1 MPREAASSS
10 PATAQMGWHHLP
22 PPIGGPN
29 GPLPGPWR
37 LPLRR
42 PVWGR
47 GGGAGRSSA
56 AGAWRAGT
64 TARLPPGAGA
74 ADDGVE
80 AGRPTTARSR
90 TPASATSARSN
101 RGGRAP
107 RRTRLPHAGA
117 GASGPRLDGAAPSR
131 RGHGWPPAR
140 IRQRRAPVR
149 AWPASASALA
159 EASRPL
165 GARAWHT
172 AAPPTPVVA
181 AWCRQGQSSPST
193 AAGSKV
199 CVASPWL
206 GKAAAGSSS
215 PLATARTV
223 PGGGYRAVRVEN
235 PSRPI

>member
-1 MPREAASSS
+1 MALCPARGGYRCDGRFWGGVGAQGAPRPREHG
-10 PATAQMGWHHLP
+10 AQA
-22 PPIGGPN
+22 
-29 GPLPGPWR
+29 
-37 LPLRR
+37 RR
-42 PVWGR
+42 R
-47 GGGAGRSSA
+47 GSLQAR
-56 AGAWRAGT
+56 
-64 TARLPPGAGA
+64 ARLPPGAGA

-117 GASGPRLDGAAPSR
+117 GAPDPRLDGAAPSR

-181 AWCRQGQSSPST
+181 AWCRTGAVEPLDGGATHASHGGLVQAGAVEPLNGGWIQG
-193 AAGSKV
+193 
-199 CVASPWL
+199 
-206 GKAAAGSSS
+206 
-215 PLATARTV
+215 ARGL
-223 PGGGYRAVRVEN
+223 PMARQGAQARQPQARRRRLKGLDG
-235 PSRPI
+235 